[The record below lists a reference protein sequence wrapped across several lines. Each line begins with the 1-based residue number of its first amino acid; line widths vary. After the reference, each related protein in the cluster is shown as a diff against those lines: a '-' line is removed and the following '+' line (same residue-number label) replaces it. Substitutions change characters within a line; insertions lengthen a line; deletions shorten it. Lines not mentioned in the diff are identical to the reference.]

1 MSTADKYG
9 GGGVVS
15 EVERRRFV
23 EAVLAEKLVPDFIQ
37 VAYHFAGWLDS
48 GARKSI
54 AREGR
59 GTGGSIITAGMLIRR
74 MA

>member
-1 MSTADKYG
+1 MSTTDKYG

-37 VAYHFAGWLDS
+37 AAYHFAGWLDS
-48 GARKSI
+48 GARESI
-54 AREGR
+54 AHEGR
-59 GTGGSIITAGMLIRR
+59 GTGGGIIAAIVLIRR
-74 MA
+74 MT